1 MKNCVLDETRYWIA
15 FQLLCMHACGLL
27 FLYLS
32 HSSGPWKVD
41 ILFCTATVLLNPFP
55 PLNLIFLTASFLNPL
70 LLLLQF
76 SCQWKAVSHWLFSGK
91 RTQCLIGVNENYW
104 GYFNWFCLRPLS
116 LHQFGCLSNGKDK
129 ANLFSFLPTS
139 LINPFTEL
147 ASNMAASCQEAAL
160 ISPSAAATGPTL
172 SMFWHT
178 GWGEKGEKLWL
189 VSLSTSVTMAA
200 KFPMTSF
207 SLALPP
213 IHRARLKLLGEV
225 HWPRMDDARCIYKK
239 GWRFAHHHRKCT
251 QSLLVCKHGG

>member
-129 ANLFSFLPTS
+129 ANLFFLSSHFPHKSFYWAGLQHGCQLPRSCPYFPISCCHWPNTQHVLTHWVGRKGRKALACVS
-139 LINPFTEL
+139 LHIRHNGCQIPHDLILIST
-147 ASNMAASCQEAAL
+147 ASN
-160 ISPSAAATGPTL
+160 T
-172 SMFWHT
+172 
-178 GWGEKGEKLWL
+178 
-189 VSLSTSVTMAA
+189 
-200 KFPMTSF
+200 
-207 SLALPP
+207 
-213 IHRARLKLLGEV
+213 
-225 HWPRMDDARCIYKK
+225 
-239 GWRFAHHHRKCT
+239 
-251 QSLLVCKHGG
+251 